1 MGSRAARARRADAAD
16 RRPGSVIKRAPAR
29 ACHHRHCHRAG
40 HARTGH
46 AGRAGQWLR
55 TVRGDAAKL
64 RQQLC
69 ASRPQGHAP
78 AHQRTR
84 RAIPAGQRRRG
95 RPDRESDGP
104 AMIRL
109 LIVDDHEMVREGLKA
124 ILVSEPDFSIV
135 GEAASAEQA
144 LELTERLQ
152 PDIALVDIRLP
163 GTNGIELCRIINERY
178 PQTAVI
184 ILTTF
189 TDESLVAQCIQ
200 AGARGF
206 IVKDIE
212 RLDLKRSIRAVARGE
227 AAIDTKV
234 AASVL
239 AQLRRNPLSSEASPS
254 PDRLSSQ
261 QLVILRLIAQ
271 GLSSREIAT
280 QLYLSENT
288 VKGYVQE
295 ILHRLGVKNRTEA
308 VMVAVKQ
315 GWL

>member
-1 MGSRAARARRADAAD
+1 
-16 RRPGSVIKRAPAR
+16 
-29 ACHHRHCHRAG
+29 
-40 HARTGH
+40 
-46 AGRAGQWLR
+46 
-55 TVRGDAAKL
+55 
-64 RQQLC
+64 
-69 ASRPQGHAP
+69 
-78 AHQRTR
+78 
-84 RAIPAGQRRRG
+84 
-95 RPDRESDGP
+95 
-104 AMIRL
+104 MIRL

-135 GEAASAEQA
+135 GEASSAEQA
-144 LELTERLQ
+144 LELTERLR

-163 GTNGIELCRIINERY
+163 GTNGIELCHQISERY

-239 AQLRRNPLSSEASPS
+239 AQLRRSPPQAEPAPA
-254 PDRLSSQ
+254 PDLLSSQ
-261 QLVILRLIAQ
+261 QLVILRLVAQ

>member
-1 MGSRAARARRADAAD
+1 
-16 RRPGSVIKRAPAR
+16 
-29 ACHHRHCHRAG
+29 
-40 HARTGH
+40 
-46 AGRAGQWLR
+46 
-55 TVRGDAAKL
+55 
-64 RQQLC
+64 
-69 ASRPQGHAP
+69 
-78 AHQRTR
+78 
-84 RAIPAGQRRRG
+84 
-95 RPDRESDGP
+95 
-104 AMIRL
+104 MIRL
-109 LIVDDHEMVREGLKA
+109 VIIDDHEIVREGLKA
-124 ILVSEPDFSIV
+124 ILINEPDFSII
-135 GEAASAEQA
+135 GEAPDASTA
-144 LELTERLQ
+144 LDIVARLH

-163 GTNGIELCRIINERY
+163 GTNGIELCRMINDHY
-178 PQTAVI
+178 PETAVI

-212 RLDLKRSIRAVARGE
+212 RFDLKRSIRAVARGE

-239 AQLRRNPLSSEASPS
+239 AQLRRNPPS
-254 PDRLSSQ
+254 NESAPPAELLSSQ

>member
-1 MGSRAARARRADAAD
+1 
-16 RRPGSVIKRAPAR
+16 
-29 ACHHRHCHRAG
+29 
-40 HARTGH
+40 
-46 AGRAGQWLR
+46 
-55 TVRGDAAKL
+55 
-64 RQQLC
+64 
-69 ASRPQGHAP
+69 
-78 AHQRTR
+78 
-84 RAIPAGQRRRG
+84 
-95 RPDRESDGP
+95 
-104 AMIRL
+104 MIRL

-124 ILVSEPDFSIV
+124 ILVAEQDFHIV

-144 LELTERLQ
+144 VELIERLR
-152 PDIALVDIRLP
+152 PHIALVDIRLP
-163 GTNGIELCRIINERY
+163 GTNGIELCHAINEQY
-178 PQTAVI
+178 PETAVI

-189 TDESLVAQCIQ
+189 TDENLVAQCVQ

-206 IVKDIE
+206 IIKDIE

-239 AQLRRNPLSSEASPS
+239 AQLRRKPPAIEAPRSPEG
-254 PDRLSSQ
+254 LSSQ

>member
-1 MGSRAARARRADAAD
+1 
-16 RRPGSVIKRAPAR
+16 
-29 ACHHRHCHRAG
+29 
-40 HARTGH
+40 
-46 AGRAGQWLR
+46 
-55 TVRGDAAKL
+55 
-64 RQQLC
+64 
-69 ASRPQGHAP
+69 
-78 AHQRTR
+78 
-84 RAIPAGQRRRG
+84 
-95 RPDRESDGP
+95 
-104 AMIRL
+104 MIRL

-124 ILVSEPDFSIV
+124 ILVAEPDFTIV
-135 GEAASAEQA
+135 GDAANADQA
-144 LELTERLQ
+144 LELIERLQ

-163 GTNGIELCRIINERY
+163 GTNGIELCRMANERY
-178 PQTAVI
+178 PATAVI

-234 AASVL
+234 TASVL
-239 AQLRRNPLSSEASPS
+239 AQLRRSPPAEPAAVPDQLSA
-254 PDRLSSQ
+254 Q
-261 QLVILRLIAQ
+261 QLVILRLVAQ
-271 GLSSREIAT
+271 GLPSREIAT